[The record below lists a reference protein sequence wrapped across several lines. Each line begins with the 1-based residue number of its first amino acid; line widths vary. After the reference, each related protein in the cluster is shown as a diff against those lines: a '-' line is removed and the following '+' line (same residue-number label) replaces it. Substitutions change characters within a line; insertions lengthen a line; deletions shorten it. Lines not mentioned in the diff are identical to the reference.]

1 MYTSATLH
9 LPSNLDAD
17 GKITEY
23 IIYELK
29 DLRNAVAHNNIIFD
43 TRFRTGK
50 INQRLVALLEA
61 EVGIVNFDFK
71 YIYAYI
77 IL

>member
-1 MYTSATLH
+1 MLNRRIWYFFSCANSDVKLH

-29 DLRNAVAHNNIIFD
+29 DLRNAVAHNNIILIQD
-43 TRFRTGK
+43 
-50 INQRLVALLEA
+50 L
-61 EVGIVNFDFK
+61 
-71 YIYAYI
+71 
-77 IL
+77 

>member
-1 MYTSATLH
+1 LYTSATLH

-29 DLRNAVAHNNIIFD
+29 DLRNAVAHNNIILIQD
-43 TRFRTGK
+43 
-50 INQRLVALLEA
+50 L
-61 EVGIVNFDFK
+61 
-71 YIYAYI
+71 
-77 IL
+77 

>member
-23 IIYELK
+23 IIYALK

-43 TRFRTGK
+43 TRF
-50 INQRLVALLEA
+50 INLT
-61 EVGIVNFDFK
+61 IW
-71 YIYAYI
+71 YI
-77 IL
+77 IAMNCGGRLRTTP